1 MAKFVHLHVHSEFSL
16 LDGLGKLDLLIARAK
31 ELGMDTLAVTDHG
44 AMYGSFKF
52 YLKAKAAGIKPI
64 LGVETYVA
72 RRSRLD
78 KEGKIDTDPYHLVL
92 LAENEEGYRNLMK
105 LVTHAHL
112 DGYYYKPR
120 IDWDLLTKHHEGII
134 CLSACLAGQVP
145 QLLMQDKIREAEEV
159 AAKYAELFGPD
170 HYYIELQ
177 KHPHIP
183 EIERTNEKLVALA
196 RKLGLPLVA
205 TNDVHYVNA
214 DDAEAQEILLCV
226 QTQRTIIEKNR
237 PLSMMESPDFYL
249 RSQEEMI
256 ELFAQYPEAIE
267 NTVKI
272 AERCNITLS
281 VGKWILPRFPVPDDK
296 KPEQY
301 LREMVYE
308 RLPGKYK
315 EVTDTIK
322 ERIEYELDIITKKGY
337 STYFLIVQDFV
348 NWAKSQKIGVGPGR
362 GSAAGSVISYILNI
376 TGIDPFLFGLPFE
389 RFLNPFR
396 PSPPDIDLDFADD
409 RRDEVIAYVTAKYG
423 DDKVAQIITF
433 GTMEARG
440 AVRDAG
446 RALGMPYAQPDR
458 ISKMIPPGAQGASMT
473 IDKAIDISPEL
484 SSAYRAEPET
494 KRLLDVAKKLEGV
507 ARHAS
512 VHAAGVVIADKPL
525 VEYTPLQRESKGD
538 RVVTQYDMYTVG
550 EDGVGL
556 MKMDFLGLRNLTIM
570 AAALKFIEEVKGK
583 TIDLYSIPLT
593 DKKTYEMLSIGE
605 TTGVFQL
612 ESAGMRRYIKEL
624 KPTTIYDLMAMVALF
639 RPGPMQVIPQYIERK
654 NNPQS
659 ITYPDPKLKDV
670 LKQSYGLICYQDD
683 VLLTAI
689 TLAGY
694 SWGDADKLRKAV
706 GKKIASE
713 MKKQQE
719 KFIEGCIKNGISRH
733 KAEDIFHLIEPF
745 AGYGFNKAHAAC
757 YAVIAYQT
765 AYLKANY
772 PVEYMTAVL
781 TAESRANTGDTRNEK
796 IAMIV
801 AECKRMG
808 IALLPPDINTSDIEF
823 TVEKGNIR
831 FGLSA
836 IKNVGEAAIDSILKA
851 RKLDGKF
858 TSLADFLRRVDVSKV
873 NKKTLESLMRAGA
886 MDMFGSRSALLAAV
900 ETMLDQIHKERK
912 AASVGQFGL
921 FDEGGSAEQKA
932 VTEQLPKVEEL
943 SSHELL
949 SFEKELLGFYLTAHP
964 LEKTI
969 ARMAQKDE
977 VVPLAQINEERVG
990 DKVQVVGLVTQI
1002 KKIVTKKSNAEMAF
1016 IRLEDLS
1023 SGMEV
1028 VIFPKLYARTMSL
1041 WVRDAAVMISAKVDQ
1056 KDDRLVLLADDVR
1069 SIDMSQDRGL
1079 SD

>member
-1 MAKFVHLHVHSEFSL
+1 MAHFVHLHTHSEFSL
-16 LDGLGKLDLLIARAK
+16 LDGLGKLDQLIFRVK
-31 ELGMDTLAVTDHG
+31 ELGMDSLAITDHG

-72 RRSRLD
+72 RRSRFD

-92 LAENEEGYRNLMK
+92 LAKNEEGYRNLLK

-120 IDWDLLTKHHEGII
+120 IDFELLKEHHEGLI

-145 QLLMQDKIREAEEV
+145 QLLMNGNVKEAEEV
-159 AAKYAELFGPD
+159 AKKYAELFGPD

-177 KHPHIP
+177 KHAAIP
-183 EIERTNEKLVALA
+183 EIDQVNEKLVALS

-205 TNDVHYVNA
+205 TNDVHYVDP

-226 QTQRTIIEKNR
+226 QTQRTILEKNR
-237 PLSMMESPDFYL
+237 PLSMLSSPDFYL
-249 RSQEEMI
+249 RSPEEMTG
-256 ELFAQYPEAIE
+256 LFIQYPEAIE

-272 AERCNITLS
+272 ASMCDITLS
-281 VGKWILPRFPVPDDK
+281 VGKWILPKFPL
-296 KPEQY
+296 PEGHRPEDY
-301 LREMVYE
+301 LRTLVTE
-308 RLPGKYK
+308 RLPLRYK
-315 EVTDTIK
+315 TVTEEIK

-337 STYFLIVQDFV
+337 STYFLIVSDFV
-348 NWAKSQKIGVGPGR
+348 NWAKSQKIAVGPGR
-362 GSAAGSVISYILNI
+362 GSAAGSVVSYVLGI
-376 TGIDPFLFGLPFE
+376 TGIDPFFFHLPFE
-389 RFLNPFR
+389 RFLNPQR

-409 RRDEVIAYVTAKYG
+409 RRDEVIAYVTQRYG

-446 RALGMPYAQPDR
+446 RALGMPYAKPDR
-458 ISKMIPPGAQGASMT
+458 ISKMIPPGAQGSSMT
-473 IDKAIDISPEL
+473 IEKAIDISPEL
-484 SSAYRAEPET
+484 ATAYRTEEET
-494 KRLLDVAKKLEGV
+494 KRLLDVARKLEGV

-538 RVVTQYDMYTVG
+538 RIITQYDMYTVG

-556 MKMDFLGLRNLTIM
+556 LKMDFLGLRNLTIM
-570 AAALKFIEEVKGK
+570 SQALNFIEKVQGK
-583 TIDLYSIPLT
+583 TIDLYAIPLT
-593 DKKTYEMLSIGE
+593 DKKTFEMLAVGE

-612 ESAGMRRYIKEL
+612 ESSGMRRYIKEL

-639 RPGPMQVIPQYIERK
+639 RPGPMQVIPEYISRK
-654 NNPQS
+654 NNPQN
-659 ITYPDPKLKDV
+659 ITYPDAKLKDV

-706 GKKIASE
+706 GKKIPSE

-719 KFIEGCIKNGISRH
+719 KFTEGCVKNGLTRP
-733 KAEDIFHLIEPF
+733 KAEEIFRLIEPF

-757 YAVIAYQT
+757 YAMIAYQT

-801 AECKRMG
+801 SECKRTG
-808 IALLPPDINTSDIEF
+808 ITLLPPDINASGIEF
-823 TVEKGNIR
+823 TIENGRTR

-836 IKNVGEAAIDSILKA
+836 IKNVGEAAIESIL
-851 RKLDGKF
+851 RTRVEDGAF
-858 TSLADFLRRVDVSKV
+858 TGFSDFLKRVDVSKV
-873 NKKTLESLMRAGA
+873 NKKTLESLIRAGA
-886 MDMFGSRSALLAAV
+886 MDAFGTRASLLSAL
-900 ETMLDQIHKERK
+900 ESMLDQVHKDRK
-912 AASVGQFGL
+912 AASAGQVGL
-921 FDEGGSAEQKA
+921 FETGDTRESASA
-932 VTEQLPKVEEL
+932 DRVPHVEEL
-943 SSHELL
+943 TGHELL
-949 SFEKELLGFYLTAHP
+949 GFEKELLGFYLTAHP
-964 LEKTI
+964 LEQTF
-969 ARMAQKDE
+969 ARMGNTDAMTK
-977 VVPLAQINEERVG
+977 ISHITEERVG
-990 DKVQVVGLVTQI
+990 NRIQVIGLVVSV
-1002 KKIVTKKSNAEMAF
+1002 KKIVTRSGGSEMAF
-1016 IRLEDLS
+1016 VRLEDLT
-1023 SGMEV
+1023 GNIEV
-1028 VIFPKLYARTMSL
+1028 VIFPKIYAKSSEL
-1041 WVRDAAVMISAKVDQ
+1041 WTRDNVVIVTGKVDQ
-1056 KDDRLVLLADDVR
+1056 KDDRMVLLADDVR
-1069 SIDMSQDRGL
+1069 PVSMTDTLRA
-1079 SD
+1079 

>member
-1 MAKFVHLHVHSEFSL
+1 MANFVHLHVHSEFSL
-16 LDGLGKLDLLIARAK
+16 LDGLGKLDQLINRAK
-31 ELGMDTLAVTDHG
+31 ELGMDTLALTDHG

-52 YLKAKAAGIKPI
+52 YLKAKAAGLKPI

-92 LAENEEGYRNLMK
+92 LAKNEEGYRNLLK

-112 DGYYYKPR
+112 DGFYYKPR
-120 IDWDLLTKHHEGII
+120 IDWDLLTKHHEGLI

-145 QLLMQDKIREAEEV
+145 QLLMQDKVKEAEEV
-159 AAKYAELFGPD
+159 ARKYAELFGPD

-183 EIERTNEKLVALA
+183 EVEQVNEKLIKLS

-226 QTQRTIIEKNR
+226 QTQRTIVEKNR
-237 PLSMMESPDFYL
+237 PLSMMSSPDFYL
-249 RSQEEMI
+249 RSPDEMI

-272 AERCNITLS
+272 ASMCDITLS
-281 VGKWILPRFPVPDDK
+281 VGKWILPKFPL
-296 KPEQY
+296 PENETAEGY
-301 LREMVYE
+301 LKSLV
-308 RLPGKYK
+308 
-315 EVTDTIK
+315 D
-322 ERIEYELDIITKKGY
+322 ERISARYKTITDEIRERVAYELDIITKKGY
-337 STYFLIVQDFV
+337 STYFLIVSDFV

-362 GSAAGSVISYILNI
+362 GSAAGSVISYILGI
-376 TGIDPFLFGLPFE
+376 TGIDPFFFRLPFE
-389 RFLNPFR
+389 RFLNPMR

-409 RRDEVIAYVTAKYG
+409 RRDEVIAYVTQRYG

-458 ISKMIPPGAQGASMT
+458 ISKMIPPGAQGSSMT
-473 IDKAIDISPEL
+473 IDKAIDLSPEL
-484 SSAYRAEPET
+484 SAAYRSEPDT

-538 RVVTQYDMYTVG
+538 RIVTQYDMYTVG

-556 MKMDFLGLRNLTIM
+556 LKMDFLGLRNLTIM

-593 DKKTYEMLSIGE
+593 DKKTFEMLAIGE

-654 NNPQS
+654 NNPKS
-659 ITYPDPKLKDV
+659 ITYPDPRLTDV
-670 LKQSYGLICYQDD
+670 LKQTYGLICYQDD

-706 GKKIASE
+706 GKKIPSE

-719 KFIEGCIKNGISRH
+719 KFVEGCVKNGMTRS

-801 AECKRMG
+801 AECKRTG
-808 IALLPPDINTSDIEF
+808 LVLLPPDINESDIEF
-823 TVEKGNIR
+823 SVQSGQIR

-836 IKNVGEAAIDSILKA
+836 IKNVGEAAIESILKA
-851 RKLDGKF
+851 RDNDGPF
-858 TSLADFLRRVDVSKV
+858 TMLSNFLSRVDVSKV
-873 NKKTLESLMRAGA
+873 NKKTLESLIRAGA
-886 MDMFGSRSALLAAV
+886 MDAFGGRASLLTAL
-900 ETMLDQIHKERK
+900 ETMLDQVHRDRK
-912 AASVGQFGL
+912 AASAGQVGL
-921 FDEGGSAEQKA
+921 FDTGDTKEVSHIDH
-932 VTEQLPKVEEL
+932 LPKVPEL
-943 SSHELL
+943 TSQELL
-949 SFEKELLGFYLTAHP
+949 AFEKELLGFYLTAHP
-964 LEKTI
+964 LEKTLE
-969 ARMAQKDE
+969 R
-977 VVPLAQINEERVG
+977 LANASAMTPVSQVTQEQVG
-990 DKVQVVGLVTQI
+990 DRVQVVGLVTQV
-1002 KKIVTKKSNAEMAF
+1002 KKITTRASNAEMAF
-1016 IRLEDLS
+1016 VRLEDLT
-1023 SGMEV
+1023 GNIEV
-1028 VIFPKLYARTMSL
+1028 VVFPKIYSRSVAL
-1041 WVRDAAVMISAKVDQ
+1041 WVRDSVVVVSGKVDQ

-1069 SIDMSQDRGL
+1069 PVATMSTL
-1079 SD
+1079 NA

>member
-16 LDGLGKLDLLIARAK
+16 LDGLGKLDHLINRVK
-31 ELGMDTLAVTDHG
+31 ELGMDTMALTDHG

-72 RRSRLD
+72 RRSRFD
-78 KEGKIDTDPYHLVL
+78 KEGKIDTDPYHLIL
-92 LAENEEGYRNLMK
+92 LAQNETGYRNLMK

-112 DGYYYKPR
+112 EGFYYKPR
-120 IDWDLLTKHHEGII
+120 IDWDLLKELHEGII
-134 CLSACLAGQVP
+134 ATSACLAGQVP
-145 QLLMQDKIREAEEV
+145 QLLLQDKDKEAEEV
-159 AAKYAELFGPD
+159 ALKYADLFGPD
-170 HYYIELQ
+170 HYYIEIQ

-183 EIERTNEKLVALA
+183 EIDQVNEKLVALS

-226 QTQRTIIEKNR
+226 QTQRTIVEKNR
-237 PLSMMESPDFYL
+237 PLSMLKSPDFYL
-249 RSQEEMI
+249 RSPEEMTG
-256 ELFAQYPEAIE
+256 LFIQYPEAIE

-272 AERCNITLS
+272 ANMCDITLS
-281 VGKWILPRFPVPDDK
+281 VGKWILPKFPVPDDR
-296 KPEQY
+296 KPEEY
-301 LREMVYE
+301 LKELIYE
-308 RLPGKYK
+308 RAPGRYK
-315 EVTDTIK
+315 DMRAEVK

-337 STYFLIVQDFV
+337 ATYFLIVSDFV
-348 NWAKSQKIGVGPGR
+348 NWAKEHGIAVGPGR
-362 GSAAGSVISYILNI
+362 GSAAGSVISYILGI
-376 TGIDPFLFGLPFE
+376 TGLDPFFFRLPFE
-389 RFLNPFR
+389 RFLNPLR

-409 RRDEVIAYVTAKYG
+409 RRDEVIAYVTNRYG

-458 ISKMIPPGAQGASMT
+458 IAKMIPPGAQGFGMT
-473 IDKAIDISPEL
+473 IDKAIDQSPEL
-484 SSAYRAEPET
+484 ATAYRTEPET
-494 KRLLDVAKKLEGV
+494 KRLLDVARKLEGV

-525 VEYTPLQRESKGD
+525 VEYTPLQRESKGNK
-538 RVVTQYDMYTVG
+538 VVTQYDMYTVG

-570 AAALKFIEEVKGK
+570 AAALAFIKTTQGK

-593 DKKTYEMLSIGE
+593 DKKTFEMLAIGE

-639 RPGPMQVIPQYIERK
+639 RPGPMLVIPQYIARK
-654 NNPQS
+654 NNPKT
-659 ITYPDPKLKDV
+659 ITYPDPRLAEV

-706 GKKIASE
+706 GKKIPSE

-719 KFIEGCIKNGISRH
+719 KFIDGCVKNGMTKQ
-733 KAEDIFHLIEPF
+733 KAEEIFHLIEPF

-808 IALLPPDINTSDIEF
+808 LKLLPPDINTSDVEFAIEG
-823 TVEKGNIR
+823 EKIR

-836 IKNVGEAAIDSILKA
+836 IKNVGEAAIDSVLASRTGEGPFKT
-851 RKLDGKF
+851 F
-858 TSLADFLRRVDVSKV
+858 TQFLRRVDVSKV
-873 NKKTLESLMRAGA
+873 NKKTLESLIRAGA
-886 MDMFGSRSALLAAV
+886 MDLFGSRAALLTAL
-900 ETMLDQIHKERK
+900 ETMLDQVHKERK
-912 AASVGQFGL
+912 AVASGQVGL
-921 FDEGGSAEQKA
+921 FDTGSAKVDSASSAEY
-932 VTEQLPKVEEL
+932 LPKVAEL
-943 SSHELL
+943 SSQELL

-964 LEKTI
+964 LEK
-969 ARMAQKDE
+969 AMERVSRMEHVTSISELTED
-977 VVPLAQINEERVG
+977 RVG
-990 DKVQVVGLVTQI
+990 DRVQVVGLITQV
-1002 KKIVTKKSNAEMAF
+1002 KKIVTRAGNNEMAF
-1016 IRLEDLS
+1016 VRVEDLTANI
-1023 SGMEV
+1023 EAV
-1028 VIFPKLYARTMSL
+1028 VFPKIYARTSQL
-1041 WVRDAAVMISAKVDQ
+1041 WIRDGVVIISGKLDQ
-1056 KDDRLVLLADDVR
+1056 KEDRLMILVDDVR
-1069 SIDMSQDRGL
+1069 PMEGTKRL
-1079 SD
+1079 AA